1 MPIDHSR
8 VREQFPILTEWAY
21 LNAASFG
28 PLPACAVEAVEAH
41 YRRRN
46 EKACLDFIDWFS
58 EIESIRARAAALVGA
73 DADDI
78 AFVPNCGTALSWLMN
93 GIDWKPGDHI
103 LSLSDEFPNNLY
115 FGEILNSR
123 GVCFTAAAVPE
134 GRFSADEF
142 LGQVTGRTRLV
153 LLSAANY
160 STGLRPPLEPIG
172 AALRERG
179 VLLYVD
185 GTQSVGALPTDVESA
200 RIDMLAVHA
209 YKWLCSPTGIGF
221 AYVRPAVREWLEPS
235 VYSWRSHRNW
245 RDVDHLHHG
254 VPELPD
260 EATKYEGGGQNFGG
274 LFAMGAVLGWLETLG
289 AQEVEGRIEE
299 VASATRDVLRRHGA
313 TLLYDLHPHYDS
325 PIIAAKFPRKDA
337 SALAVELQQRR
348 IAVAARKG
356 NLRVSPHFFNNQDDL
371 EQLDSAL
378 TEILGSRQGRF
389 A

>member
-28 PLPACAVEAVEAH
+28 PLPTCAVEAVEAH

-46 EKACLDFIDWFS
+46 EKACLDFLDWFS
-58 EIESIRARAAALVGA
+58 EIEMIRAQAATLVGA

-115 FGEILNSR
+115 FAEILESR
-123 GVCFTAAAVPE
+123 GVRFTAAAVPE
-134 GRFSADEF
+134 GRFSAEEF

-200 RIDMLAVHA
+200 GIDMLAVHA

-221 AYVRPAVREWLEPS
+221 AYVRP
-235 VYSWRSHRNW
+235 
-245 RDVDHLHHG
+245 
-254 VPELPD
+254 
-260 EATKYEGGGQNFGG
+260 
-274 LFAMGAVLGWLETLG
+274 
-289 AQEVEGRIEE
+289 
-299 VASATRDVLRRHGA
+299 
-313 TLLYDLHPHYDS
+313 
-325 PIIAAKFPRKDA
+325 
-337 SALAVELQQRR
+337 
-348 IAVAARKG
+348 
-356 NLRVSPHFFNNQDDL
+356 
-371 EQLDSAL
+371 
-378 TEILGSRQGRF
+378 
-389 A
+389 